1 MKYLALIIL
10 FFASIA
16 SAQPAT
22 QPVIDQAALE
32 KEFEATMSG
41 AVLVGHSSDSRKPD
55 ALPRAERYTVQNVSK
70 VPDSEDRWLF
80 AAKIPF
86 RGGEIT
92 VPIVV
97 PVKWAGDTPVLSLT
111 DLTIPGMGTYT
122 ARVVIYRGEYAG
134 TWSAGD
140 HAGKLWGH
148 IERAAATQPAGSR
161 Q

>member
-1 MKYLALIIL
+1 MKYLALIVLL
-10 FFASIA
+10 FPSIA
-16 SAQPAT
+16 RAQPAT
-22 QPVIDQAALE
+22 QAAIDQAALE
-32 KEFEATMSG
+32 KEFEETMSG
-41 AVLVGHSSDSRKPD
+41 AVLVGHSSDSRRPD
-55 ALPRAERYTVQNVSK
+55 APPRAERYTIQKVSK
-70 VPDSEDRWLF
+70 VRDSDDRWLF
-80 AAKIPF
+80 AAKVPF
-86 RGGEIT
+86 RGGEMI
-92 VPIVV
+92 VPIAV

-140 HAGKLWGH
+140 HSGKLWGH